1 VDITALTDIFL
12 YHVVSGKV
20 LAEDVVTL
28 SEAETVLDEN
38 VSIRVEDGK
47 VFINNSEVILND
59 IMANNG
65 VIHVIDAVLLPP
77 RTNRLFSPL

>member
-47 VFINNSEVILND
+47 VFINDSEVILTD
-59 IMANNG
+59 IMADNG

>member
-1 VDITALTDIFL
+1 
-12 YHVVSGKV
+12 V

>member
-1 VDITALTDIFL
+1 MDITALTDIFL

>member
-1 VDITALTDIFL
+1 MDITALTDIFL

-47 VFINNSEVILND
+47 VFINDSEVILTD
-59 IMANNG
+59 IMADNG